1 MDELVPFLAL
11 VIALA
16 VVGVGAGILIA
27 RRIDAWDV
35 ARNDMTETTD
45 TTETTH
51 GPDEE
56 PDA

>member
-1 MDELVPFLAL
+1 MGELVPFLAL

-35 ARNDMTETTD
+35 ARNETTETTP
-45 TTETTH
+45 TPETTH